1 MLEFVHDLD
10 EVGVVASSSD
20 VSAAEILDAFGIVL
34 IRPIVTLIKALGEV
48 TFNLCDEIL
57 TADAKSQRL
66 TRPRLCQ
73 AISVRAFAVGT
84 PATDRLWYDLKARDG
99 CEKLVVRENLLLNF
113 LKVPLEAPIGLS
125 LVRTSAI
132 SVDHIDRV
140 EDDQANREKGEYAS

>member
-34 IRPIVTLIKALGEV
+34 IRPIVALIKALGEV

-66 TRPRLCQ
+66 TRPRLC
-73 AISVRAFAVGT
+73 
-84 PATDRLWYDLKARDG
+84 
-99 CEKLVVRENLLLNF
+99 
-113 LKVPLEAPIGLS
+113 
-125 LVRTSAI
+125 
-132 SVDHIDRV
+132 
-140 EDDQANREKGEYAS
+140 